1 MLRQVIQCKQKKH
14 GPRGAHPLPIWQM
27 EFPCHVRIIF
37 FLMAYKASLLSK
49 FTSMQ
54 DLENNIWIVLDPL
67 GNIYEIY
74 ANLTAMTLLNPN
86 HF

>member
-1 MLRQVIQCKQKKH
+1 
-14 GPRGAHPLPIWQM
+14 
-27 EFPCHVRIIF
+27 
-37 FLMAYKASLLSK
+37 MAYKASLLSK
-49 FTSMQ
+49 FTSTQ